1 MPVVEKSALVPYSD
15 QQMFELVKDV
25 ASYPEFLPW
34 CAGAELLSDDGHK
47 VCGRIEVARMGIH
60 QSFSTCNEYEAPHWM
75 KIELVEGPFRSL
87 HGRWDFQA
95 LREDACK
102 VMLRLEF
109 EFSGHLINAA
119 CGKVFHQIAN
129 TLVESFVKR
138 AKEVYGG
145 G

>member
-1 MPVVEKSALVPYSD
+1 MPVVEKSALVPFSD

-25 ASYPEFLPW
+25 EGYPEFLPW
-34 CAGAELLSDDGHK
+34 CSGSAVISDEPGRI
-47 VCGRIEVARMGIH
+47 CGRIEVARMGIH
-60 QSFSTCNEYEAPHWM
+60 QAFSTCNDYEAPRRM
-75 KIELVEGPFRSL
+75 SIQLVEGPFKSL
-87 HGRWDFQA
+87 HGDWEFIP

-119 CGKVFHQIAN
+119 FGKVFGQIAN
-129 TLVESFVKR
+129 TLVESFCNR

-145 G
+145 